1 VLLIGLSR
9 WSVKGSFWNDVKHTF
24 QNEPDIKTRIL
35 WATMFLEATP
45 IHCETILPDHMSD
58 SESDEEFAEYLP
70 AYYKEA
76 EPVQKKRRYDIRPLE
91 PQTESN
97 IWKPYKPKQ
106 QYLKTK
112 APYPTSKE

>member
-1 VLLIGLSR
+1 
-9 WSVKGSFWNDVKHTF
+9 
-24 QNEPDIKTRIL
+24 
-35 WATMFLEATP
+35 MFLEATP
-45 IHCETILPDHMSD
+45 IHCETIVPDHMSD

-112 APYPTSKE
+112 APYPSSKACYSLLVGYGAFVFKYCCFGLYGFHMLDSV